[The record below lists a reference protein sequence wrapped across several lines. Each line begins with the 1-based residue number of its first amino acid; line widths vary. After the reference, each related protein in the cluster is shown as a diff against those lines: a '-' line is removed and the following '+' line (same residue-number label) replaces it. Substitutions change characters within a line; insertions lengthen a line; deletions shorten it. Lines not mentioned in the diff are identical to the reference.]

1 MVMPDAAPLLMKSS
15 SSSSSSFSTLVI
27 GSCCLTGRFPVV
39 GTGPLLTDFLVLA
52 DGFGSFFSFVISNK
66 FRRSDDWDAVEDCR
80 SSVVSLVLSFVN
92 SASDRRSEEFCV
104 DFAGAGSTCEESLPE
119 LFFMVRDARERS
131 FGAGVRLGTE
141 DGAGVLETGIEGR
154 FGATPVG
161 RLECD
166 GRGEFNAFNCCAC
179 DCASLSNSSFFLRC
193 SCTNELT
200 ETSSVEGFGTVRDT
214 RAADSIM
221 ISLVRSRSWS
231 FSSAASFRISPS
243 CLSSLNRSSSRIRC
257 LFTSFAT
264 SRSTLS
270 ELSVALTIAFC
281 SFTLLSSGDMFASRF
296 DRSFSNFFAQYSSC

>member
-161 RLECD
+161 R
-166 GRGEFNAFNCCAC
+166 
-179 DCASLSNSSFFLRC
+179 
-193 SCTNELT
+193 